1 MRRLLAH
8 PRADKAM
15 SRYNLRDVS
24 ERLTKSRTIESV
36 ISEFLRTLQAIR
48 PDWRATLGFYEV
60 SRDALVDV
68 YELDEARLV
77 RRNIVV
83 PVDRLPHRLVRKIF
97 QTTSPLGDEQR
108 GGLFSSKDD
117 SACYHADLRD
127 ASELQ
132 PLTVLAEW
140 QSCICLPLGYQD
152 DLIAMLTL
160 VSAKKN
166 AFAGRA
172 LAEILPVKSVAT
184 VSLAQHLYRSARS
197 RSEPA
202 AAPAPEAPPPAAE
215 VHIEQEMAALAEQ
228 SSRLDEESR
237 NRGVQIEALMQ
248 QIEQLDFSS
257 SNAKDELERVK
268 ASVQEME
275 RDSEV
280 ATEYLTEAFHQL
292 QTSQWTLEDL
302 ERTLALARDAFHLLA
317 EEHDDESLPAVVVDW
332 FCDRFGVDRC
342 SLLTPV
348 DGGET
353 LAFAAQIGIPE
364 DVAATVRVRMG
375 RGVAGWVAAHR
386 KPLYVRAAEDAQSI
400 ERSPDGTYNSDS
412 FIVVPL
418 AHNGRLHG
426 VLSLSN
432 RADAEGFTET
442 DLDRAMLAASVF
454 AVALGSRRGSRR
466 ADSWA

>member
-1 MRRLLAH
+1 
-8 PRADKAM
+8 M

-48 PDWRATLGFYEV
+48 PDWRSTLAFYEV
-60 SRDALVDV
+60 SQDALVDV
-68 YELDEARLV
+68 YELDEARLI
-77 RRNIVV
+77 RRNMVV

-97 QTTSPLGDEQR
+97 QATAPLGNEQR

-117 SACYHADLRD
+117 SVCYHADSRD

-152 DLIAMLTL
+152 DLIAMLTM

-197 RSEPA
+197 RPEA
-202 AAPAPEAPPPAAE
+202 AAPEAPAPAEAPPPADD
-215 VHIEQEMAALAEQ
+215 HIEHEMAALAEQ

-237 NRGVQIEALMQ
+237 DRGVQIEALMQ

-257 SNAKDELERVK
+257 NTAKDELERVK
-268 ASVQEME
+268 ESVQAME

-302 ERTLALARDAFHLLA
+302 ERTLALVRDAFNLLA
-317 EEHDDESLPAVVVDW
+317 EEHDDESLPAVIVDW

-342 SLLTPV
+342 SLLTPLE
-348 DGGET
+348 GGDT
-353 LAFAAQIGIPE
+353 LAFAAQVGIPE
-364 DVAATVRVRMG
+364 EVASTVRVRMG
-375 RGVAGWVAAHR
+375 RGVAGWVAVHR

-400 ERSPDGTYNSDS
+400 QRSPDGTYNSDS
-412 FIVVPL
+412 FIVVPM

-454 AVALGSRRGSRR
+454 AVSLGSRRGSRR

>member
-1 MRRLLAH
+1 
-8 PRADKAM
+8 M

-48 PDWRATLGFYEV
+48 SDWRASLGFYEV

-68 YELDEARLV
+68 YELDEARLI

-97 QTTSPLGDEQR
+97 QATAPLGDHER
-108 GGLFSSKDD
+108 GSLASSKDAT
-117 SACYHADLRD
+117 ACYQADLRD

-160 VSAKKN
+160 VSSKKN
-166 AFAGRA
+166 SFAGRA

-184 VSLAQHLYRSARS
+184 VSLAQHLYRSART
-197 RSEPA
+197 RPEPETVE
-202 AAPAPEAPPPAAE
+202 PRPDER
-215 VHIEQEMAALAEQ
+215 IEQEMAALAEQ
-228 SSRLDEESR
+228 SRSLDEESR
-237 NRGVQIEALMQ
+237 TRGVQIDALMQ

-257 SNAKDELERVK
+257 NSAKDELERVK
-268 ASVQEME
+268 ESVHAME
-275 RDSEV
+275 QDSEV
-280 ATEYLTEAFHQL
+280 ATEYLTDAFHQL

-302 ERTLALARDAFHLLA
+302 ERTLGLVRDAFHLLA
-317 EEHDDESLPAVVVDW
+317 EEHELESLPAVIVEW

-342 SLLTPV
+342 SLLVPV
-348 DGGET
+348 ESGET
-353 LAFAAQIGIPE
+353 LAFAAQVGIPDE
-364 DVAATVRVRMG
+364 VAATIRVRVG

-400 ERSPDGTYNSDS
+400 QRSPDGTYNSDS
-412 FIVVPL
+412 FIVVPM

-426 VLSLSN
+426 VLSMSN

-454 AVALGSRRGSRR
+454 AVTLGSRRANRR
-466 ADSWA
+466 ADVWA

>member
-1 MRRLLAH
+1 
-8 PRADKAM
+8 M

-48 PDWRATLGFYEV
+48 SDWRASLGFYEV

-68 YELDEARLV
+68 YELDEARLI

-97 QTTSPLGDEQR
+97 QATAPLGDHER
-108 GGLFSSKDD
+108 GSLASSKDAT
-117 SACYHADLRD
+117 ACYHADLRD

-160 VSAKKN
+160 VSSKKN
-166 AFAGRA
+166 SFAGRA

-184 VSLAQHLYRSARS
+184 VSLAQHLYRSART
-197 RSEPA
+197 RPEPETVE
-202 AAPAPEAPPPAAE
+202 PRPDER
-215 VHIEQEMAALAEQ
+215 IEQEMAALAEQ
-228 SSRLDEESR
+228 SRSLDEESR
-237 NRGVQIEALMQ
+237 TRGVQIEALMQ

-257 SNAKDELERVK
+257 NSAKDELERVK
-268 ASVQEME
+268 ESVQAME
-275 RDSEV
+275 QDSEV
-280 ATEYLTEAFHQL
+280 ATEYLADAFHQL

-302 ERTLALARDAFHLLA
+302 ERTLALVRDAFQLLA
-317 EEHDDESLPAVVVDW
+317 DEHELESLPAVIVDW

-342 SLLTPV
+342 SLLVPV
-348 DGGET
+348 ESGET
-353 LAFAAQIGIPE
+353 LAFAAQVGIPDE
-364 DVAATVRVRMG
+364 VAATIRVRVG
-375 RGVAGWVAAHR
+375 RGVAGWVAAHC
-386 KPLYVRAAEDAQSI
+386 KPLYVRAAEDAQTI
-400 ERSPDGTYNSDS
+400 QRSPDGTYNSDS
-412 FIVVPL
+412 FIVVPM

-454 AVALGSRRGSRR
+454 AVTLGSRRANRR
-466 ADSWA
+466 ADVWA

>member
-1 MRRLLAH
+1 
-8 PRADKAM
+8 M

-48 PDWRATLGFYEV
+48 PDWRSTLGFYEV

-97 QTTSPLGDEQR
+97 QATTPLGDSER
-108 GGLFSSKDD
+108 GALSSSKDA
-117 SACYHADLRD
+117 SACYHADMRD

-152 DLIAMLTL
+152 DLIAMLTM

-184 VSLAQHLYRSARS
+184 VSLAQHLYRSART
-197 RSEPA
+197 RPEPEPPPPPT
-202 AAPAPEAPPPAAE
+202 PAPEAR
-215 VHIEQEMAALAEQ
+215 IEQEMAALAEQ
-228 SSRLDEESR
+228 SSKLDEESR
-237 NRGVQIEALMQ
+237 HRGVQIEALMQ

-257 SNAKDELERVK
+257 TNAKDELERVK
-268 ASVQEME
+268 ESVQAME
-275 RDSEV
+275 QDSEV
-280 ATEYLTEAFHQL
+280 ATEYLAEAFHQL

-302 ERTLALARDAFHLLA
+302 ERTLALVRDAFHLLA
-317 EEHDDESLPAVVVDW
+317 EEHDDASLPEVIVDW

-342 SLLTPV
+342 SLLVPLE
-348 DGGET
+348 GGDT
-353 LAFAAQIGIPE
+353 LAFAAQVGIPAE
-364 DVAATVRVRMG
+364 VAATVRVRLG

-400 ERSPDGTYNSDS
+400 QRSPDGTYNSES
-412 FIVVPL
+412 FIVVPM

-454 AVALGSRRGSRR
+454 AVSLGSRRVSRR
-466 ADSWA
+466 ADAWA

>member
-1 MRRLLAH
+1 MSRAQPRRD
-8 PRADKAM
+8 PM

-48 PDWRATLGFYEV
+48 PDWRVSLGFYEV

-68 YELDEARLV
+68 YELDEARLI

-97 QTTSPLGDEQR
+97 QATAPLGDHER
-108 GGLFSSKDD
+108 GSLFSSKDA
-117 SACYHADLRD
+117 SACYQADLRD

-160 VSAKKN
+160 VSSKKN

-184 VSLAQHLYRSARS
+184 VSLAQHLYRSARTQA
-197 RSEPA
+197 PA
-202 AAPAPEAPPPAAE
+202 EAAPQPAPGVDDERLE
-215 VHIEQEMAALAEQ
+215 RQLAELTEQ
-228 SSRLDEESR
+228 STKLDEESR
-237 NRGVQIEALMQ
+237 TRGVQIEALMQ

-257 SNAKDELERVK
+257 NTAKDELERVK
-268 ASVQEME
+268 ESVNAME
-275 RDSEV
+275 QDSEV
-280 ATEYLTEAFHQL
+280 ATEYLAEAFHQL

-302 ERTLALARDAFHLLA
+302 ERTLALVRDAFHLLA
-317 EEHDDESLPAVVVDW
+317 EEHDAGSLPAVIVDW

-342 SLLTPV
+342 SLLVPV
-348 DGGET
+348 ETGET
-353 LAFAAQIGIPE
+353 LVFAAQVGIPAE
-364 DVAATVRVRMG
+364 VAATVRVRLG
-375 RGVAGWVAAHR
+375 RGVAGWVAQHR
-386 KPLYVRAAEDAQSI
+386 KPLYVRAAQDAQSI
-400 ERSPDGTYNSDS
+400 QRSPDGTYNSDS
-412 FIVVPL
+412 FIVVPM

-442 DLDRAMLAASVF
+442 DLDRAMLAGSVF
-454 AVALGSRRGSRR
+454 AVALGSRRVPRR
-466 ADSWA
+466 ADAWA